1 MEQFLK
7 NLLLAFIPV
16 FVAVDAVG
24 ALPVFVSLTED
35 LTRAEKKRVLLQ
47 SMITAFCLAL
57 GFILLGKV
65 LFRFLGITIGDFMV
79 AGGTILFSIAI
90 IDIASPVKRQRMPG
104 DIPGVVPLG
113 TPLIAGPA
121 LLTTSLLMIGEYGIL
136 PTLISVT
143 VNIVIAG
150 LIFYSSSFLTR
161 IFGDAGS
168 KALSK
173 IISLFLAAIAVM
185 MIRKGILLMTAAS

>member
-7 NLLLAFIPV
+7 DILLAFIPV

-24 ALPVFVSLTED
+24 TLPVFVSLTED
-35 LTRAEKKRVLLQ
+35 LAPPERRSVILQ
-47 SMITAFCLAL
+47 SMITAYCVAL
-57 GFILLGKV
+57 GFIFLGNI

-79 AGGTILFSIAI
+79 AGGAILFSIAI
-90 IDIASPVKRQRMPG
+90 IDIVSPVKRQRAPG
-104 DIPGVVPLG
+104 DAPGAVPLG

-121 LLTTSLLMIGEYGIL
+121 LLTTSLLMIGQYGIV
-136 PTLISVT
+136 PTIISVT
-143 VNIVIAG
+143 ANIVIAG
-150 LIFYSSSFLTR
+150 AVFLSSAFLTR
-161 IFGDAGS
+161 LFGEAGS

-185 MIRKGILLMTAAS
+185 LIRKGILLMTAAS